1 MSAVSLRKISRLVGF
16 PKVEAA
22 LLPRLPRSLRLAVSR
37 LHFRSAIRQAVGGPT
52 PPVLVYTAPKVAS
65 TAVTVALQA
74 AGQSVFHVHM
84 ISAAGIRGL
93 REAMRRRGLARMKWD
108 ALGLEDIGHALAS
121 ELIEPRHRA
130 RIVSLVRDP
139 VARNISFYFETLD
152 VLWQTERAHEHVR
165 LERLLAEFHERFQH
179 ERGIDWFDNELKPV
193 LGLDVYEHPFPH
205 DKGYQRIDAGPY
217 EVLIMRHDLDDRL
230 KEKCLAE
237 LVGVPVVTLTPKN
250 VSAQKPYAEMYR
262 EFLRR
267 VEPPEDYVDRLLGS
281 KYARHFYGPDE
292 LARFR
297 AKWLKG
303 RAAGRSAPVA
313 SVAPARSTSRAESV

>member
-1 MSAVSLRKISRLVGF
+1 MSAVSLRRISRLVGF

-37 LHFRSAIRQAVGGPT
+37 LHFRRAIRQAVGGLT

-65 TAVTVALQA
+65 TAVTNALQA

-84 ISAAGIRGL
+84 ISAASMRSL

-108 ALGLEDIGHALAS
+108 ALGLEDIGNALAS
-121 ELIEPRHRA
+121 ELIAPRHPA

-152 VLWQTERAHEHVR
+152 VLWQTQRAHERVR
-165 LERLLAEFHERFQH
+165 LERLLAEFPERFRH
-179 ERGIDWFDNELKPV
+179 ERGIEWFDNEFKPV

-205 DKGYQRIDAGPY
+205 DKGYQRINSGPY

-237 LVGVPVVTLTPKN
+237 FVGVGQVTLTPQN
-250 VSAQKPYAEMYR
+250 VSSQKPYAEMYR
-262 EFLRR
+262 EFIRR
-267 VEPPEDYVDRLLGS
+267 VELPEDYVDRLLGS
-281 KYARHFYGPDE
+281 KYARHFYGPEE

-297 AKWLKG
+297 AKWLGG
-303 RAAGRSAPVA
+303 RVAGRPAPVP
-313 SVAPARSTSRAESV
+313 SVSPARSTSRAKAS